1 MKNLWNAPEIK
12 EVYVGMEINCYVCAE
27 VQVKMVDKT
36 GFPEGEQKHRF
47 DKQVG
52 KFNRGQQLNKKT
64 INRFITKSGGLLNI
78 AKQTPS
84 TWKVPAILAALGI
97 GYIGSKIETWLDE
110 RTGKTGKI
118 PEELGT
124 PTPKDTGP
132 KALRAKPDPVKR
144 AADRTQDYQKKARG
158 GPIKKY
164 AKGGGVR
171 KAARY

>member
-1 MKNLWNAPEIK
+1 MADPQAYKVGIPGGGTGTIKGSEKLFTKHPEMLK
-12 EVYVGMEINCYVCAE
+12 
-27 VQVKMVDKT
+27 
-36 GFPEGEQKHRF
+36 
-47 DKQVG
+47 
-52 KFNRGQQLNKKT
+52 
-64 INRFITKSGGLLNI
+64 RFISKSGNTLTI
-78 AKQTPS
+78 AKKAPGA
-84 TWKVPAILAALGI
+84 WKVPAILAALGI

-118 PEELGT
+118 PEKLGT